1 MWSPLEHRPSTTALS
16 APMPEAKA
24 RAVSAPSI
32 SAMAC
37 SKPFT
42 VGLPYRLYRRTG
54 PMLVASRRLSSTV
67 GVTNAEVAHRIGA
80 SAVSLSARP
89 ARMAVVSGRSGG
101 VGSGASSGIGFLHLV
116 EERGQ
121 RGGDLV
127 GGQQEPVVAVGTVDL
142 NIAGLA
148 SVGAHAFDDVT
159 LLVRRVQ
166 AIGIDAHGQHLGL
179 HPTEG
184 PVHPAPAPAE
194 V

>member
-80 SAVSLSARP
+80 RAVSLSARP
-89 ARMAVVSGRSGG
+89 GRMAVVSGRSGG
-101 VGSGASSGIGFLHLV
+101 VGAGVVSGASSGIGLLHLV

-127 GGQQEPVVAVGTVDL
+127 GGQQEPVVA
-142 NIAGLA
+142 
-148 SVGAHAFDDVT
+148 
-159 LLVRRVQ
+159 
-166 AIGIDAHGQHLGL
+166 
-179 HPTEG
+179 
-184 PVHPAPAPAE
+184 
-194 V
+194 